1 MKFLAI
7 LICSLTLLVA
17 SSYEKKVEVKLCSL
31 IGQREMAKFYG
42 DVRSMDSFD
51 KKIESYKFRHG
62 IENFDENSCH
72 INGYYPVDPNYA
84 PYPPNYR
91 PYYQNEYERFDR
103 FQHGYRGGYYDGDNY
118 DDGFERG
125 YRRGYKDGNRDYRDY
140 RLNR

>member
-7 LICSLTLLVA
+7 LICSLTFLIA
-17 SSYEKKVEVKLCSL
+17 SSYEKKVEVKLCGL

-72 INGYYPVDPNYA
+72 INGYYPIDPNYA

-103 FQHGYRGGYYDGDNY
+103 FQRGYRGGYYNDDNY
-118 DDGFERG
+118 DDGFDRG
-125 YRRGYKDGNRDYRDY
+125 YRRGYKDARRDY
-140 RLNR
+140 RLGR

>member
-7 LICSLTLLVA
+7 LFFSLTLLTA
-17 SSYEKKVEVKLCSL
+17 SSYEKKVEVKLCGL

-62 IENFDENSCH
+62 IENFDEDSCRT
-72 INGYYPVDPNYA
+72 NGYYPVNPNYA
-84 PYPPNYR
+84 PYPPNYH

-103 FQHGYRGGYYDGDNY
+103 FQRGYREGYYNDDNY

-125 YRRGYKDGNRDYRDY
+125 YRRGYKDGRRDD

>member
-7 LICSLTLLVA
+7 LICSLTLLTA
-17 SSYEKKVEVKLCSL
+17 SSYEKKVEARLCGL

-42 DVRSMDSFD
+42 DVRSMDSFE

-62 IENFDENSCH
+62 IENFDEDSCH
-72 INGYYPVDPNYA
+72 TSGYYPVDPNYA
-84 PYPPNYR
+84 PYPPAYP
-91 PYYQNEYERFDR
+91 PYYQDGYDRYDR
-103 FQHGYRGGYYDGDNY
+103 FERGYDNHNY
-118 DDGFERG
+118 ERG